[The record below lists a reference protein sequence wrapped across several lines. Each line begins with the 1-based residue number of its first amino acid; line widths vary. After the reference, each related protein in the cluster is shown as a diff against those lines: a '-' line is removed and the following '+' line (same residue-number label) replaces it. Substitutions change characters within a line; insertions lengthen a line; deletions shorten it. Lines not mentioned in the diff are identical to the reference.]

1 MTATSKYFE
10 DFELGETYESR
21 ATTLTEEHFL
31 SFAEIT
37 GDAHP
42 IHYDDT
48 YAKKSRFGKRVTH
61 GLLVAAMGAMGAST
75 LSPLVEESMV
85 AFIDQSSRFLKPVL
99 IGDTIKPEFVVS
111 ELVPK
116 CDFGVLR
123 LETRIT
129 NQHGE
134 IVLEGRH
141 AYLLKKRPTAHAK
154 ARGDRTEG

>member
-48 YAKKSRFGKRVTH
+48 YAKKSRFAF
-61 GLLVAAMGAMGAST
+61 LL
-75 LSPLVEESMV
+75 
-85 AFIDQSSRFLKPVL
+85 
-99 IGDTIKPEFVVS
+99 
-111 ELVPK
+111 
-116 CDFGVLR
+116 
-123 LETRIT
+123 
-129 NQHGE
+129 
-134 IVLEGRH
+134 
-141 AYLLKKRPTAHAK
+141 Y
-154 ARGDRTEG
+154 